1 MEAYEYIRIKAQEK
15 AAKAKAEKGNKSNI
29 DILSEITKLRLAACD
44 IKLQNSNWNGLSSK
58 IKAFESLVNGILE
71 NEDSPQ
77 ILVFSQFTSF
87 LKMIEGIIK
96 TKEIKYLYL
105 DGATSIKQ
113 RANLVEQFQSGEV
126 PIFLI
131 T

>member
-1 MEAYEYIRIKAQEK
+1 
-15 AAKAKAEKGNKSNI
+15 
-29 DILSEITKLRLAACD
+29 
-44 IKLQNSNWNGLSSK
+44 
-58 IKAFESLVNGILE
+58 
-71 NEDSPQ
+71 
-77 ILVFSQFTSF
+77 
-87 LKMIEGIIK
+87 MIEGIIK

-131 T
+131 SLQAGGVGLNLTAANHVILLDPWWNPAIEQQAIDRAYRIGQQRDVTIHHLIACNTIEEKIVRLQKTKNDMATAL